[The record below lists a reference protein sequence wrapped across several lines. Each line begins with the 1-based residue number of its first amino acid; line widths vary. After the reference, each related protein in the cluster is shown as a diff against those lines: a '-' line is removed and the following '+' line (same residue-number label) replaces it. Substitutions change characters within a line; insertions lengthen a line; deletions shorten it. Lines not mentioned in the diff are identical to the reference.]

1 MESVL
6 YWIWLT
12 SKTVIAP
19 RKITSLL
26 EYFGSAEEIYR
37 EEAYANIPNIG
48 MREISALR
56 DKSLAEAKKI
66 KQKIDELGARIITF
80 EDEDYP
86 NALRNITP
94 PPYILYVRGDISGID
109 EILTIAV
116 IGTRKGYTPY
126 GKMATMRLSSELAKN
141 GAIVVSGLARG
152 LDSAAAE
159 GALRAGGRTIAVT
172 GSGLD
177 VIYPPEN
184 KDLTE
189 EIAKCGAIITEYPPG
204 SQALPEHFPAR
215 NRIIA
220 GLSNGVLVTEARKK
234 SGTLIT
240 AQCAMEYGRDLFA
253 VPGNINDLNYE
264 GANRL
269 IQQGAKL
276 TANVNDILEEYPY
289 MRREARSVDN
299 VDNIVNEE
307 LQETAQT
314 TPDEPGKPAEDVSDV
329 DRYKDL
335 NETDKRIVSLLM
347 KKAMNIDELS
357 RESGMTAGALNVR
370 LTLLE
375 MKKHVKRLPGG
386 DYEII

>member
-1 MESVL
+1 MEKVL

-26 EYFGSAEEIYR
+26 DYFGSAEEIYR
-37 EEAYANIPNIG
+37 EETYANIPNIG
-48 MREISALR
+48 VKEIAALK
-56 DKSLAEAKKI
+56 DKNLSEANKI
-66 KQKIDELGARIITF
+66 KQKIDEMGARIITF

-86 NALRNITP
+86 DKLRNITP

-109 EILTIAV
+109 DVLSIAV

-126 GKMATMRLSSELAKN
+126 GKMATMRLSSELARN
-141 GAIVVSGLARG
+141 GAVVVSGLARG
-152 LDSAAAE
+152 LDSVAAE
-159 GALRAGGRTIAVT
+159 GALRAGGRTFAVT

-189 EIAKCGAIITEYPPG
+189 EIAKCGAVITEYPPG
-204 SQALPEHFPAR
+204 AQALAEHFPAR

-220 GLSNGVLVTEARKK
+220 GLSNGVLVTEARQK

-240 AQCAMEYGRDLFA
+240 AQRAIEYGRDIFA
-253 VPGNINDLNYE
+253 VPGNINEPNYE

-289 MRREARSVDN
+289 AVKERREVTESEADA
-299 VDNIVNEE
+299 
-307 LQETAQT
+307 ETPSTQKT
-314 TPDEPGKPAEDVSDV
+314 TEDASDI
-329 DRYKDL
+329 DKYKDL

-347 KKAMNIDELS
+347 KKPMNIDEMS
-357 RESGMTAGALNVR
+357 REAQIGAGALNVR

-375 MKKHVKRLPGG
+375 MKNLVKRLPGG
-386 DYEII
+386 DYEIDCSHN

>member
-1 MESVL
+1 MERVL

-12 SKTVIAP
+12 SKPSISP
-19 RKITSLL
+19 RKVTSLL
-26 EYFGSAEEIYR
+26 EYFSTAEEIYR
-37 EEAYANIPNIG
+37 AEKYVNIPNIG
-48 MREISALR
+48 AREISELK
-56 DKSLAEAKKI
+56 DKSLSQADKI
-66 KQKIDELGARIITF
+66 KKSVDDMGARIITF

-86 NALRNITP
+86 DKLRNIIP

-109 EILTIAV
+109 DILTIAV

-126 GKMATMRLSSELAKN
+126 GKMATTRLSSELARN
-141 GAIVVSGLARG
+141 GAVVISGLARG

-159 GALRAGGRTIAVT
+159 GALRAGGRTFAVT

-189 EIAKCGAIITEYPPG
+189 EIAKNGAVITEYPPG
-204 SQALPEHFPAR
+204 AQALPEHFPAR

-240 AQCAMEYGRDLFA
+240 AKLAMEYGRDIFA

-289 MRREARSVDN
+289 AVKEKRSAAEVREAEPEKTAKVEPAVPERKA
-299 VDNIVNEE
+299 EE
-307 LQETAQT
+307 
-314 TPDEPGKPAEDVSDV
+314 VSDL
-329 DRYKDL
+329 DKYKDL

-347 KKAMNIDELS
+347 KKDMNIDELS
-357 RESGMTAGALNVR
+357 RAAELGAGALNVR

-375 MKKHVKRLPGG
+375 MKKLVKRLPGG
-386 DYEII
+386 NYEIVT

>member
-26 EYFGSAEEIYR
+26 EYFGTAEEIYR
-37 EEAYANIPNIG
+37 EETYANIPNIG
-48 MREISALR
+48 MKEISALK
-56 DKSLAEAKKI
+56 DKSLSGAKKI
-66 KQKIDELGARIITF
+66 KQKIDEMGARIVTF
-80 EDEDYP
+80 EDADYP
-86 NALRNITP
+86 DKLRNITP
-94 PPYILYVRGDISGID
+94 PPYILYVRGDISGLD
-109 EILTIAV
+109 EVLTIAV

-126 GKMATMRLSSELAKN
+126 GKMATTRLSSELARN
-141 GAIVVSGLARG
+141 GAVVVSGLARG

-189 EIAKCGAIITEYPPG
+189 EIARRGAVITEYPPG
-204 SQALPEHFPAR
+204 AQALPEHFPAR

-240 AQCAMEYGRDLFA
+240 AQRAMEYGRDLFV

-289 MRREARSVDN
+289 AVKEQRIASEKSESVT
-299 VDNIVNEE
+299 ET
-307 LQETAQT
+307 ETADA
-314 TPDEPGKPAEDVSDV
+314 PEREKPIGDVSDV
-329 DRYKDL
+329 DKYKDL

-357 RESGMTAGALNVR
+357 RESEIGAGALNVR

-375 MKKHVKRLPGG
+375 MKQLIKRLPGG
-386 DYEII
+386 DYEIV

>member
-1 MESVL
+1 MERVL

-12 SKTVIAP
+12 SKSVIAP
-19 RKITSLL
+19 RKIMSLL
-26 EYFGSAEEIYR
+26 EYFGTAEEIYR
-37 EEAYANIPNIG
+37 EETYANIPNIG
-48 MREISALR
+48 AREISALK
-56 DKSLAEAKKI
+56 DKSLSEAKKI
-66 KQKIDELGARIITF
+66 KQKIDEMGARIITF
-80 EDEDYP
+80 EDDDYP
-86 NALRNITP
+86 SKLRNIIP

-109 EILTIAV
+109 DVLSIAV

-126 GKMATMRLSSELAKN
+126 GKMATTRLSSELARN

-152 LDSAAAE
+152 LDSVAAE
-159 GALRAGGRTIAVT
+159 GALRAGGRTFAVT

-189 EIAKCGAIITEYPPG
+189 EIVKCGAVITEYPPG
-204 SQALPEHFPAR
+204 AQALPEHFPAR

-220 GLSNGVLVTEARKK
+220 GLSNGVLVAEARKK

-240 AQCAMEYGRDLFA
+240 ARLAMEYGRDLFA

-276 TANVNDILEEYPY
+276 VTGVNDILEEYPY
-289 MRREARSVDN
+289 AVKETRTERKKTDAKPEGDRAEVIQTPE
-299 VDNIVNEE
+299 VKKAEE
-307 LQETAQT
+307 
-314 TPDEPGKPAEDVSDV
+314 VSDI
-329 DRYKDL
+329 DKYADL
-335 NETDKRIVSLLM
+335 NETDKCIVSLLM

-357 RESGMTAGALNVR
+357 RESDIGAGALNVR

-375 MKKHVKRLPGG
+375 MKQILKRLPGG
-386 DYEII
+386 DYEIM

>member
-1 MESVL
+1 MDKVL

-12 SKTVIAP
+12 SKPVIAP

-37 EEAYANIPNIG
+37 EETYSNIPNIG
-48 MREISALR
+48 MREISALK
-56 DKSLAEAKKI
+56 DKSLTEANRI
-66 KQKIDELGARIITF
+66 KQKIDEMGARIITF
-80 EDEDYP
+80 DDEDYP
-86 NALRNITP
+86 DKLRNITP
-94 PPYILYVRGDISGID
+94 PPYILYVRGDMSGLD
-109 EILTIAV
+109 DVLTIAV

-126 GKMATMRLSSELAKN
+126 GKMATMRLSSELARN
-141 GAIVVSGLARG
+141 GAVVISGLARG
-152 LDSAAAE
+152 LDSVAAE

-184 KDLTE
+184 RDLTE
-189 EIAKCGAIITEYPPG
+189 EIAKSGAVITEYPPG
-204 SQALPEHFPAR
+204 AQALAEHFPAR

-240 AQCAMEYGRDLFA
+240 AQRAIEYGRDLFV

-264 GANRL
+264 GANKL

-289 MRREARSVDN
+289 AVK
-299 VDNIVNEE
+299 
-307 LQETAQT
+307 ETQKT
-314 TPDEPGKPAEDVSDV
+314 EDIEVTETPAPEPKPTEDVSDI
-329 DRYKDL
+329 DKYKDL

-357 RESGMTAGALNVR
+357 READMSAGALNVR

-375 MKKHVKRLPGG
+375 MNKMVKRLPGG

>member
-1 MESVL
+1 MENVL

-12 SKTVIAP
+12 SKAVIAP

-26 EYFGSAEEIYR
+26 EYFGTVEEIYR
-37 EEAYANIPNIG
+37 EETYANIRNIG
-48 MREISALR
+48 SREIAALK
-56 DKSLAEAKKI
+56 DKSLSEAEKI
-66 KQKIDELGARIITF
+66 KEKIDKMGARIITF
-80 EDEDYP
+80 DDADYP
-86 NALRNITP
+86 DKLRNITP

-109 EILTIAV
+109 NVLSIAV

-126 GKMATMRLSSELAKN
+126 GKMATMRLSSELARS

-152 LDSAAAE
+152 LDSVAAE
-159 GALRAGGRTIAVT
+159 GALRAGGRTFAVT

-184 KDLTE
+184 RDLTE
-189 EIAKCGAIITEYPPG
+189 EIARNGAVITEYPPG

-240 AQCAMEYGRDLFA
+240 TKEAMEHGRDIFA

-276 TANVNDILEEYPY
+276 TTCADDILVEYPY
-289 MRREARSVDN
+289 AVREKSHAV
-299 VDNIVNEE
+299 NIRMPEPESAPQIE
-307 LQETAQT
+307 LVVPQKT
-314 TPDEPGKPAEDVSDV
+314 AEDVSDL
-329 DRYKDL
+329 DKYKDL

-357 RESGMTAGALNVR
+357 READINPGTINVR
-370 LTLLE
+370 LTMLE
-375 MKKHVKRLPGG
+375 MKKVVKRLPGG
-386 DYEII
+386 DYEIV

>member
-26 EYFGSAEEIYR
+26 EYFGTAEEIYR
-37 EEAYANIPNIG
+37 EETYANIPNIG
-48 MREISALR
+48 MKEISALK
-56 DKSLAEAKKI
+56 DKSLSEAKKI
-66 KQKIDELGARIITF
+66 KQKIDEMGARIVTF

-86 NALRNITP
+86 DKLRNITP
-94 PPYILYVRGDISGID
+94 PPYILYVRGDISGLD
-109 EILTIAV
+109 EVLTIAV

-126 GKMATMRLSSELAKN
+126 GKMATTRLSSELARN
-141 GAIVVSGLARG
+141 GAVVVSGLARG

-189 EIAKCGAIITEYPPG
+189 EIAKRGAVITEYPPG
-204 SQALPEHFPAR
+204 AQALAEHFPAR

-240 AQCAMEYGRDLFA
+240 AQRAMEYGRDLFV

-289 MRREARSVDN
+289 AVKENHTTAEKSESVTETETTDASLRE
-299 VDNIVNEE
+299 
-307 LQETAQT
+307 
-314 TPDEPGKPAEDVSDV
+314 KPSEDVSDV
-329 DRYKDL
+329 DKYKDL

-357 RESGMTAGALNVR
+357 RESGIGAGALNVR

-375 MKKHVKRLPGG
+375 MKQLIKRLPGG
-386 DYEII
+386 DYEIV